1 MLIPATATPAARPLP
16 PVMPTEGRASLL
28 LVDDDPDLLRLLAI
42 RLKANGYA
50 VNAVDSGAKAL
61 AAIAASRPDVV
72 LSDLRM
78 SGMDGMALFQEIQA
92 SYPGLPVIILTA
104 HGTIPDAVA
113 AVKRGVFGY
122 LTKPYDADE
131 LLAQISRALS
141 LHGGAK
147 GRAGAGQAWREEIVT
162 RSSLMEDVLS
172 RAQRVAASDASV
184 LIQGE
189 SGTGK
194 ELLARAIH
202 RASPRAGQPFVAIN
216 CGAIPE
222 TLLESELFGHT
233 RGSFT
238 GAIADHRGL
247 FVSADRGTLFLD
259 EIGDMPLALQVKL
272 LRVIETR
279 EVRPIGASRSI
290 PIDVRILSATHRDLA
305 KEKETGGFREDLYY
319 RLNVVTLRLPS
330 LAERPEDIALLAR
343 HFLSAMAP
351 RYGREKASFAPEA
364 LELLGKA
371 RWPGNVR
378 QLYNVVE
385 QSVALCPTDV
395 IPALF
400 VEQAIQVE
408 MHEMTS
414 FEDARKRFERDYLT
428 RLMKLT
434 HGSVTQAARLARR
447 NRTEFY
453 KLLQRHGI
461 EAAMFKPGPR

>member
-1 MLIPATATPAARPLP
+1 MLTIPTAAPARTPTPAMP
-16 PVMPTEGRASLL
+16 PQGRATLL

-50 VNAVDSGAKAL
+50 VNAVDNGPKAL
-61 AAIAASRPDVV
+61 AAIAATRPDVV

-131 LLAQISRALS
+131 LLGQIERALA
-141 LHGGAK
+141 LHGGSK
-147 GRAGAGQAWREEIVT
+147 GRGGAGQAWREEIVT
-162 RSSLMEDVLS
+162 RSSLMEDVLAK
-172 RAQRVAASDASV
+172 AQRVAASDASV

-202 RASPRAGQPFVAIN
+202 RASPRANQPFVAIN

-233 RGSFT
+233 KGSFT

-247 FVSADRGTLFLD
+247 FASADKGTLFLD

-279 EVRPIGASRSI
+279 EVRPIGASRTI
-290 PIDVRILSATHRDLA
+290 PFDVRIISATHRDLA

-319 RLNVVTLRLPS
+319 RLNVVGLRLPS

-343 HFLSAMAP
+343 HFLASMAA
-351 RYGREKASFAPEA
+351 RYGRDKASFAPEA

-371 RWPGNVR
+371 KWPGNVR

-385 QSVALCPTDV
+385 QSVALCPTEV
-395 IPALF
+395 IPAVF

-434 HGSVTQAARLARR
+434 QGSVSQAARLARR

-461 EAAMFKPGPR
+461 EAAMFKPDAK